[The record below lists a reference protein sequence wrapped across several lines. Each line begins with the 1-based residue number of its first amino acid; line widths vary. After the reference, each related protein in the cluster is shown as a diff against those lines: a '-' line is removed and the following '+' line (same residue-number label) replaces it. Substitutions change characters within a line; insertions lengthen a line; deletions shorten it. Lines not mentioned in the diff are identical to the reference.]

1 MSGYFWSSKPS
12 DTQIILATL
21 EQQAETINKMALDI
35 KELHELVLKLTEKPK
50 HMPPKPVDINDADLF
65 KTDLDEFID
74 TCETAENEVFKMEL
88 DEFIDHC
95 LKDADHCLIE
105 ESDEEDVKEL
115 TATVK

>member
-12 DTQIILATL
+12 DTQIMLATL

-74 TCETAENEVFKMEL
+74 
-88 DEFIDHC
+88 HC